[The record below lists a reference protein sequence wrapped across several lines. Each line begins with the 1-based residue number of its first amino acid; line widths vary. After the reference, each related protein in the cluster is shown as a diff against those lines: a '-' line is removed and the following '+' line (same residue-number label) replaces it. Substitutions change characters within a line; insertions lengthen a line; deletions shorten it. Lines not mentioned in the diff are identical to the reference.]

1 MPTINHFLMSQLLRY
16 GLRTAASP
24 GVCKSKM
31 PKAKLRS
38 VLRSFLFSLP
48 PVPLVLQFL
57 FGLQPVPLTL
67 TLPATLLDVDLMG
80 MLGNVFMG
88 EHGGNDR
95 LGLRSVPHL
104 LRGEHLLAQ

>member
-1 MPTINHFLMSQLLRY
+1 
-16 GLRTAASP
+16 
-24 GVCKSKM
+24 
-31 PKAKLRS
+31 
-38 VLRSFLFSLP
+38 
-48 PVPLVLQFL
+48 
-57 FGLQPVPLTL
+57 
-67 TLPATLLDVDLMG
+67 MG